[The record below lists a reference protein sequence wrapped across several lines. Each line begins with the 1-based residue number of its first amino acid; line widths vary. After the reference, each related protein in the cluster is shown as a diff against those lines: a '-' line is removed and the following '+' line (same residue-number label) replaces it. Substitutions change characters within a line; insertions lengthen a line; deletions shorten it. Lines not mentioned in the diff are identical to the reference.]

1 MTQWLQQIV
10 FFVMKRLQQNGYEV
24 QVNLQKENIVDLY
37 SINKFKKKNER
48 EKTTKNKQM
57 IIKNAWL
64 RRTTFVE
71 GNWKSH

>member
-1 MTQWLQQIV
+1 MLTTNS
-10 FFVMKRLQQNGYEV
+10 FFVMKRLQQNGYEI
-24 QVNLQKENIVDLY
+24 QVKLQKENIVDLY

-71 GNWKSH
+71 GNWKCH